1 LNIKISTMASTG
13 RSSFIKNNKQ
23 LFYFLV
29 SFIAALVITFL
40 VREPSY
46 SQAQTYVLFLLVFSV
61 GLWLTEAV
69 PPFAVGLFII
79 AYLVFTLGYELF
91 TSTPMDVKIYVN
103 TFSSSVI
110 WLMMGGFFLASA
122 MTKTKLD
129 ADLIQI
135 TMKVCGTSPKRVLF
149 GLMMVTMVFSMLIS
163 NTATTAMVI
172 AALMPLLLKLGKGS
186 PTGKALILG
195 IPIAA
200 TTGGMGTLIG
210 SPPNAIA
217 AGVLIGG
224 GHPMDFVTW
233 IYYGMPIALFLTLLS
248 WWVLVKLFMKK
259 EEVLSL
265 GEPETAKST
274 ISKDF
279 RTKRI
284 TVVIILS
291 VTLILW
297 LTSPMHNLP
306 AAAVSAVPLVFLTLT
321 GVLKGED
328 VRAIGWD
335 TLILVAGGL
344 ALGTG
349 LQQTGLM
356 ELYAGKIATLQ
367 VPHVVFFFLLAYT
380 TMLFSNIMSNTATA
394 TVLIPLGM
402 AILPQYSIQVAMII
416 GLSASTA
423 LFLPVSTPPNAIAYS
438 TGLIEQKDLRIGG
451 SLIGLLGPAIIVLW
465 VMLIS

>member
-1 LNIKISTMASTG
+1 MASL
-13 RSSFIKNNKQ
+13 RFSSVIQRNKQ
-23 LFYFLV
+23 VFYFIV
-29 SFIAALVITFL
+29 SFITALIITVL

-79 AYLVFTLGYELF
+79 AYLALTLGHPIF
-91 TSTPMDVKIYVN
+91 TATPMDVKLYVN

-129 ADLIQI
+129 ADLIKL
-135 TMKVCGTSPKRVLF
+135 TMKVCGTKPKRILF
-149 GLMMVTMVFSMLIS
+149 GLMLVTMVFSMLIS

-186 PTGKALILG
+186 STGKALILG

-224 GHPMDFVTW
+224 GHPMDFITW
-233 IYYGMPIALFLTLLS
+233 IYYGMPTALFLTLLA

-259 EEVLSL
+259 EEVILL
-265 GEPETAKST
+265 EDIIDKKSA
-274 ISKDF
+274 ISSEF
-279 RTKRI
+279 REKRI
-284 TVVIILS
+284 TVVIILT

-297 LTSPMHNLP
+297 LTSPLHKL
-306 AAAVSAVPLVFLTLT
+306 AASAVSIVPLVFLPMT
-321 GVLKGED
+321 GILKGED
-328 VRAIGWD
+328 IRAIGWD
-335 TLILVAGGL
+335 TLLLVAGGL

-349 LQQTGLM
+349 LQQTGLL

-367 VPHVVFFFLLAYT
+367 VPHVIFFFLLAYA

-394 TVLIPLGM
+394 TVLIPLGI
-402 AILPQYSIQVAMII
+402 AILPDYSIQIAMII

-451 SLIGLLGPAIIVLW
+451 SLIGLVGPAIIVLW

>member
-1 LNIKISTMASTG
+1 MATTG
-13 RSSFIKNNKQ
+13 LSSVIQKNKQ
-23 LFYFLV
+23 VFYFLV
-29 SFIAALVITFL
+29 SFIAALIVTVL
-40 VREPSY
+40 VHEPSY

-149 GLMMVTMVFSMLIS
+149 GLMIVTMVFSMLIS

-224 GHPMDFVTW
+224 GHPMDFITW
-233 IYYGMPIALFLTLLS
+233 IYYGMPTALFLTLLS
-248 WWVLVKLFMKK
+248 WWVLVKLFMNKD
-259 EEVLSL
+259 EVLSL
-265 GEPETAKST
+265 GETDVAKSV
-274 ISKDF
+274 ISNDF
-279 RTKRI
+279 RMKRI
-284 TVVIILS
+284 TVIIILS

-297 LTSPMHNLP
+297 LTSPIHNLP

-321 GVLKGED
+321 GILKGED
-328 VRAIGWD
+328 IRAIGWD

-349 LQQTGLM
+349 LQQTGLL
-356 ELYAGKIATLQ
+356 ELYAGKIASLQ
-367 VPHVVFFFLLAYT
+367 VPHVVFFFLLAYA
-380 TMLFSNIMSNTATA
+380 TMIFSNIMSNTATA

-402 AILPQYSIQVAMII
+402 AILPQYSVQVAMII

-451 SLIGLLGPAIIVLW
+451 SLIGLIGPAVIVLW

>member
-1 LNIKISTMASTG
+1 MEPKNLNSVF
-13 RSSFIKNNKQ
+13 RNNKQ
-23 LFYFLV
+23 LFYFLG
-29 SFIAALVITFL
+29 SLLSALALTWL
-40 VREPSY
+40 VQEPSY
-46 SQAQTYVLFLLVFSV
+46 TQAQTYVLFLLLFSV
-61 GLWLTEAV
+61 ALWLTEAV

-79 AYLVFTLGYELF
+79 AYLAFTLGHKIF
-91 TSTPMDVKIYVN
+91 SSNPMDIKVYVN

-172 AALMPLLLKLGKGS
+172 AALMPLLIKLGKGS
-186 PTGKALILG
+186 STGKALILG

-217 AGVLIGG
+217 AGVLTNT
-224 GHPMDFVTW
+224 GHSMDFLVW
-233 IYYGMPIALFLTLLS
+233 IYYGLPLTLFLTLLS
-248 WWVLVKLFMKK
+248 WWVLVKLFMK
-259 EEVLSL
+259 EEETILLSNIV
-265 GEPETAKST
+265 EKKST
-274 ISKDF
+274 TSKEA
-279 RTKRI
+279 RGKRI
-284 TVVIILS
+284 TVVVILS

-297 LTSPMHNLP
+297 LSSPIHNL
-306 AAAVSAVPLVFLTLT
+306 AASAVSVVPLVFLPLA
-321 GVLKGED
+321 GILKGED
-328 VRAIGWD
+328 IRAIGWD
-335 TLILVAGGL
+335 TLLLVAGGL

-349 LQQTGLM
+349 LQQTGLL

-367 VPHVVFFFLLAYT
+367 VPHVIFFFLLAYV

-438 TGLIEQKDLRIGG
+438 TGLIDQKDLRIGG

>member
-1 LNIKISTMASTG
+1 MEYKNL
-13 RSSFIKNNKQ
+13 SSVYSKNKH

-29 SFIAALVITFL
+29 SLGAALTITWL
-40 VREPSY
+40 VREPTY
-46 SQAQTYVLFLLVFSV
+46 TQAQTYVLFLLAFSV

-69 PPFAVGLFII
+69 PPFAVGLLII
-79 AYLVFTLGYELF
+79 AYLAFTLGNKIF
-91 TSTPMDVKIYVN
+91 TSTPMDVKVYVN

-129 ADLIQI
+129 ADLIQL

-172 AALMPLLLKLGKGS
+172 AALMPLLIKLGKGS

-217 AGVLIGG
+217 AGVLINSGQ
-224 GHPMDFVTW
+224 PMDFVTW
-233 IYYGMPIALFLTLLS
+233 IYYGLPLTLFLTMLS

-259 EEVLSL
+259 EEALVLSDII
-265 GEPETAKST
+265 EKKSAV
-274 ISKDF
+274 SNEFKL
-279 RTKRI
+279 KRL
-284 TVVIILS
+284 TVVVILS

-297 LTSPMHNLP
+297 LTSPLHNL
-306 AAAVSAVPLVFLTLT
+306 AASAVSVVPLVFLPLT
-321 GVLKGED
+321 GILKGED
-328 VRAIGWD
+328 IRAIGWD
-335 TLILVAGGL
+335 TLLLVAGGL

-349 LQQTGLM
+349 LQQTGLL

-367 VPHVVFFFLLAYT
+367 VPPTIFFFLLAYA

-402 AILPQYSIQVAMII
+402 AILPQYSIEIAMII

-438 TGLIEQKDLRIGG
+438 TGMIEQKDLRIGG
-451 SLIGLLGPAIIVLW
+451 TLIGLLGPAIIVLW
-465 VMLIS
+465 VILLSKIG

>member
-1 LNIKISTMASTG
+1 MEANNLNSVFQK
-13 RSSFIKNNKQ
+13 NKQ
-23 LFYFLV
+23 LFYFLG
-29 SFIAALVITFL
+29 SLLAAFIITAL

-46 SQAQTYVLFLLVFSV
+46 TQAQTYVLFLLVFSV

-129 ADLIQI
+129 ADLITI
-135 TMKVCGTSPKRVLF
+135 TMKVCGTKPKSILF

-186 PTGKALILG
+186 HTGKALILG

-210 SPPNAIA
+210 SPPNAIG
-217 AGVLIGG
+217 AGALMNAGYQ
-224 GHPMDFVTW
+224 MDFVTW
-233 IYYGMPIALFLTLLS
+233 MYYGVPVTIFLTLLA

-259 EEVLSL
+259 DEMISLSDVVA
-265 GEPETAKST
+265 EKSE
-274 ISKDF
+274 ISKEF
-279 RTKRI
+279 RMKRLI
-284 TVVIILS
+284 VVIILS

-297 LTSPMHNLP
+297 LTSPVHNIP
-306 AAAVSAVPLVFLTLT
+306 AAAVSVVPLVFLTLT
-321 GVLKGED
+321 GILRGED

-349 LQQTGLM
+349 LQQTGLL
-356 ELYAGKIATLQ
+356 ELYAGKIATLN
-367 VPHVVFFFLLAYT
+367 VPHVVFFFLLAYA

-402 AILPQYSIQVAMII
+402 AILPQFSIEVSMII

-451 SLIGLLGPAIIVLW
+451 TLVGLLGPAIIVLW

>member
-1 LNIKISTMASTG
+1 MDSNGISLV
-13 RSSFIKNNKQ
+13 FNKNKQ
-23 LFYFLV
+23 LVYFLG
-29 SFIAALVITFL
+29 SLLAAFVITGL
-40 VREPSY
+40 VSEPSY
-46 SQAQTYVLFLLVFSV
+46 TQAQTYVLFLLVFSV

-79 AYLVFTLGYELF
+79 AYLVFTQGYELF

-122 MTKTKLD
+122 MTKTRLD
-129 ADLIQI
+129 ADLIKI
-135 TMKVCGTSPKRVLF
+135 TMKVCGASPKRILF
-149 GLMMVTMVFSMLIS
+149 GLMAVTMVFSMLIS

-217 AGVLIGG
+217 NGVLISA

-233 IYYGMPIALFLTLLS
+233 IYYGMPIAIILTLLA
-248 WWVLVKLFMKK
+248 WWVLVRLFMKK
-259 EEVLSL
+259 EEMISVA
-265 GEPETAKST
+265 EIVAEKST
-274 ISKDF
+274 MTADF
-279 RTKRI
+279 RMKRL
-284 TVVIILS
+284 TVVIILI

-297 LTSPMHNLP
+297 LTSPVHNIP
-306 AAAVSAVPLVFLTLT
+306 AAAVSVVPLVFLTLT
-321 GVLKGED
+321 GILKGED

-349 LQQTGLM
+349 LQQTGLL
-356 ELYAGKIATLQ
+356 ELYAGKIASLE

-402 AILPQYSIQVAMII
+402 AILPQYSIEVAMII

-438 TGLIEQKDLRIGG
+438 TGMIEQKDLRIGG
-451 SLIGLLGPAIIVLW
+451 SLIGLLGPAVIVLW

>member
-1 LNIKISTMASTG
+1 MEAKSLILVFQK
-13 RSSFIKNNKQ
+13 NKQ
-23 LFYFLV
+23 IFLFLG
-29 SFIAALVITFL
+29 SLLTALVITGL
-40 VREPSY
+40 VRESSY
-46 SQAQTYVLFLLVFSV
+46 SQAQTYVLFLLVFSA

-79 AYLVFTLGYELF
+79 AYLVFTLGYEKF
-91 TSTPMDVKIYVN
+91 TSNPVDIKIYMN

-110 WLMMGGFFLASA
+110 WLLMGGFFLASA

-135 TMKVCGTSPKRVLF
+135 TMKVCGAKPKHILL
-149 GLMMVTMVFSMLIS
+149 GLMMVTMIFSMLIS

-172 AALMPLLLKLGKGS
+172 AALMPLLLKLDKGS
-186 PTGKALILG
+186 PTRKALILG

-200 TTGGMGTLIG
+200 TTGGMGTIIG

-217 AGVLIGG
+217 TGALINAG
-224 GHPMDFVTW
+224 HQMDFVTW
-233 IYYGMPIALFLTLLS
+233 ILYGLPLALFLTSLS
-248 WWVLVKLFMKK
+248 WWVLVRLFMKK
-259 EEVLSL
+259 DEILSL
-265 GEPETAKST
+265 GDIVAEKSA
-274 ISKDF
+274 IINKDF
-279 RTKRI
+279 HIKRL
-284 TVVIILS
+284 TVVFILLI
-291 VTLILW
+291 TLILW
-297 LTSPMHNLP
+297 LTGPIHHLS
-306 AAAVSAVPLVFLTLT
+306 AAAVSAVPLVFLPLA
-321 GVLKGED
+321 GILKGTD
-328 VRAIGWD
+328 IRAIGWD

-367 VPHVVFFFLLAYT
+367 VPHVIFLFLLAYA
-380 TMLFSNIMSNTATA
+380 TMLFSNIMSHTATA

-402 AILPQYSIQVAMII
+402 AIIPQYSLEVAMII

-451 SLIGLLGPAIIVLW
+451 TLVGLLGPALIVLW